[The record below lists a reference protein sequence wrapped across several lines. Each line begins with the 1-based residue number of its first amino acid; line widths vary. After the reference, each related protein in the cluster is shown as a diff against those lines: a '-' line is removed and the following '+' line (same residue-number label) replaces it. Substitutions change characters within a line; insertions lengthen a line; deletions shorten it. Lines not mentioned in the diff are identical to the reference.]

1 VPAAESS
8 SLCNW
13 PQRSFY
19 KEVKRESMRVTT
31 KGRYAL
37 RAVLKLATIDSG
49 KPVSIRQLVEGEDIS
64 PEFLEQI
71 FFKLK
76 KSGIISSTRGP
87 GGGFQLT
94 KKPSEVSL
102 KEILESAGEDLWLA
116 PCTSFAP
123 DTLGC
128 EKIDD
133 CQAHDIWET
142 ANNNLLTFLRELTL
156 EDMLQKNIS

>member
-1 VPAAESS
+1 
-8 SLCNW
+8 
-13 PQRSFY
+13 
-19 KEVKRESMRVTT
+19 MRVTT

-37 RAVLKLATIDSG
+37 RAVIKLASMNSG

-87 GGGFQLT
+87 GGGFQLN
-94 KKPSEVSL
+94 KKTSEVSL

-123 DTLGC
+123 ETLGC
-128 EKIDD
+128 EKKKD

-142 ANNNLLTFLRELTL
+142 ANSNLLSFLNELTL
-156 EDMLQKNIS
+156 EDMIQKNI